1 MLKQGFCTL
10 FLKQLQSLHC
20 VLHGKAEMTYNI
32 NWTESS
38 YNSYSSR
45 NHETPSVLRLA
56 DFCWL
61 CTFAPSSAEVA
72 ELWWIWLKGGGQ
84 ILKGCVRLPFECG
97 PGAGGGVSRTIKGR
111 RVGPPWHFLWHSL
124 FPLFHC
130 KQKTAFPH
138 LSAFSPPPLLFFVVC
153 ADCDELYDIVGG

>member
-20 VLHGKAEMTYNI
+20 VLYGKAEMTYNI

-61 CTFAPSSAEVA
+61 CTFTPSSAELA
-72 ELWWIWLKGGGQ
+72 ELWWIWLKRGRGGRF
-84 ILKGCVRLPFECG
+84 LKDVCVCPSNVARGRGVGCHGPSREQESGHPDTFSDTLSFPFFTANRKRHSSTSALFLLPPFC
-97 PGAGGGVSRTIKGR
+97 
-111 RVGPPWHFLWHSL
+111 FLW
-124 FPLFHC
+124 
-130 KQKTAFPH
+130 
-138 LSAFSPPPLLFFVVC
+138 FV
-153 ADCDELYDIVGG
+153 LIVMSFMT